1 MAWYL
6 RELALRKG
14 VQVEITELD
23 IQSDRRS
30 DFTIPAVQKKWLQ
43 LIAQGIYYAVIVT
56 PPCSTF
62 SRAVWANDLGP
73 FPLRSSTYP
82 RGFPWNRAD
91 RFHKAEFGT
100 ILADFSFEALK
111 RQFACGRRIGLMEQ
125 PEDLGRTNYERIPGH
140 QPASMWQFWQ
150 FRQLLELPDVQTVV
164 FAQSDFGTESPKPT
178 RFLLRIFAP
187 LHAAMHTGLPQFDEH
202 GWYLGPLPRQ
212 SGGAPLIGKSKGVFR
227 TAQSAAWPPQLCKWT
242 AEAILTS
249 FLQEWEGGGEINST
263 PTSRKR
269 RCDEDP
275 AGVEALETF
284 SASKRR
290 RLEEDRPVPG
300 GHPKVVD
307 PMNPP
312 VPGGRG
318 PPRACRWK
326 GLEAS
331 FHDGGGLSSPG
342 RWPPER
348 RMKLEGREWVMVRHH
363 ILLAA
368 VKRLGSVAE
377 VEKEAFRMAR
387 GGDSFRLVRE
397 EAFLQEIRD
406 ILAEKLD
413 IPRQERPEEGQ
424 PFFLDTMKGVLQRA
438 GDPDWEFL
446 EQAKTGLPLG
456 ILHEMPRTLA
466 VFEEQVKWSL
476 EGDGWGSAVWQKD
489 NYASAAEHEKYL
501 VEHLEQEV
509 AEGLMVKMSEED
521 FVRTY
526 GKNRAVAAL
535 AVLVEDE
542 LTGKKRVIH
551 DGTHGVMVNHRIKCR
566 DKVRMPGPR
575 EKRTLLEE
583 YGADRAAVLSLVGDF
598 AKAHRRF
605 KYLEEEHGFLA
616 CKAAT
621 QSDTVYVN
629 QVGTFGI
636 ASTPYWWARL
646 SAALMRLVYWVLG
659 GDFPNDMLL
668 YADDLEVLAIGRQ
681 GRIGGVLAYAV
692 MAALGAPFKW
702 AKQRGGL
709 VTEWIGLTTDYQ
721 SFSMGLSV
729 KRTGWVLE
737 WIASLRRRKEVTYRE
752 FAAGLGRLGFSALAL
767 PWERPLLGPLY
778 AWASAIQMNRG
789 AMTIPWAIQFI
800 LDWIAKRLRAGGHM
814 EVVKQPARQGGRSL
828 KIWTD
833 AKATEQ
839 AAWIGGW
846 LEECEDSKRCRW
858 FSLQVTEVSAPWLY
872 YRGKNPKRVIAA
884 LELLATLVALK
895 LWLKSA
901 GDSAEVCAEAF
912 TDNRGNAFI
921 LKKGLSTKYPVT
933 LLVIE
938 VAETLRRCD
947 AFATLTWVRR
957 DGNELAD
964 ALTNEDFSAFDH
976 QRREAVEEGGL
987 QWHVMDELL
996 RGSEVLFNEIK
1007 EHKKKKQDDGPK
1019 LSLAR
1024 KKPKKYFSRW
1034 KS

>member
-1 MAWYL
+1 M
-6 RELALRKG
+6 
-14 VQVEITELD
+14 EITELD

-150 FRQLLELPDVQTVV
+150 FRQLLELPNVQTVV

-348 RMKLEGREWVMVRHH
+348 RMKLEGREWAMVRHH

>member
-1 MAWYL
+1 
-6 RELALRKG
+6 
-14 VQVEITELD
+14 
-23 IQSDRRS
+23 
-30 DFTIPAVQKKWLQ
+30 
-43 LIAQGIYYAVIVT
+43 
-56 PPCSTF
+56 
-62 SRAVWANDLGP
+62 
-73 FPLRSSTYP
+73 
-82 RGFPWNRAD
+82 
-91 RFHKAEFGT
+91 
-100 ILADFSFEALK
+100 
-111 RQFACGRRIGLMEQ
+111 
-125 PEDLGRTNYERIPGH
+125 
-140 QPASMWQFWQ
+140 
-150 FRQLLELPDVQTVV
+150 
-164 FAQSDFGTESPKPT
+164 
-178 RFLLRIFAP
+178 
-187 LHAAMHTGLPQFDEH
+187 
-202 GWYLGPLPRQ
+202 
-212 SGGAPLIGKSKGVFR
+212 
-227 TAQSAAWPPQLCKWT
+227 
-242 AEAILTS
+242 
-249 FLQEWEGGGEINST
+249 
-263 PTSRKR
+263 
-269 RCDEDP
+269 
-275 AGVEALETF
+275 
-284 SASKRR
+284 
-290 RLEEDRPVPG
+290 
-300 GHPKVVD
+300 
-307 PMNPP
+307 
-312 VPGGRG
+312 
-318 PPRACRWK
+318 
-326 GLEAS
+326 
-331 FHDGGGLSSPG
+331 
-342 RWPPER
+342 
-348 RMKLEGREWVMVRHH
+348 
-363 ILLAA
+363 
-368 VKRLGSVAE
+368 
-377 VEKEAFRMAR
+377 
-387 GGDSFRLVRE
+387 
-397 EAFLQEIRD
+397 
-406 ILAEKLD
+406 
-413 IPRQERPEEGQ
+413 
-424 PFFLDTMKGVLQRA
+424 
-438 GDPDWEFL
+438 
-446 EQAKTGLPLG
+446 
-456 ILHEMPRTLA
+456 
-466 VFEEQVKWSL
+466 
-476 EGDGWGSAVWQKD
+476 
-489 NYASAAEHEKYL
+489 
-501 VEHLEQEV
+501 
-509 AEGLMVKMSEED
+509 
-521 FVRTY
+521 
-526 GKNRAVAAL
+526 
-535 AVLVEDE
+535 
-542 LTGKKRVIH
+542 
-551 DGTHGVMVNHRIKCR
+551 
-566 DKVRMPGPR
+566 
-575 EKRTLLEE
+575 
-583 YGADRAAVLSLVGDF
+583 
-598 AKAHRRF
+598 
-605 KYLEEEHGFLA
+605 
-616 CKAAT
+616 
-621 QSDTVYVN
+621 
-629 QVGTFGI
+629 
-636 ASTPYWWARL
+636 
-646 SAALMRLVYWVLG
+646 
-659 GDFPNDMLL
+659 MLL

-814 EVVKQPARQGGRSL
+814 EIVKQPSRQGGRSL

-1019 LSLAR
+1019 MQPA
-1024 KKPKKYFSRW
+1024 
-1034 KS
+1034 